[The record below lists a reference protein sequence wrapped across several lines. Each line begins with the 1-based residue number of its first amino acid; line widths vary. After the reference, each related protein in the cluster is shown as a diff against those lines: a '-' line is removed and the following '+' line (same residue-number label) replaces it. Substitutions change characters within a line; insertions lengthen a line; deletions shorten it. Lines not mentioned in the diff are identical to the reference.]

1 MSVVNTVLGWFG
13 FAPKDPVDGDQRPI
27 TGKVHTATKVSFDS
41 AMTVSAVFA
50 SIRLLA
56 ETVASLPIELYEL
69 DANGHKSKKANN
81 DIIRLLKYKPN
92 SRQNRIEF
100 IEQLMLNLV
109 STGNSY
115 AKIYRVNDKDPQSR
129 IVSMNIINSGNMTP
143 VLKNGRL
150 VFRHQV
156 TSVVSKEYEEHQI
169 WHVKLFGT
177 GLMGLSPL
185 QHAAKAIGVA
195 EAADDKITNLMRNGA
210 KPTGVLMTKG
220 NPTADQREVLREE
233 LASLTSGEETAI
245 PVLPLDM
252 KFQPLS
258 LTPSDIE
265 LLATRRFSLE
275 EIARMFG
282 VPSILINDSTQSTN
296 WGSGIGAI
304 IEAFHK
310 FNLRPYLER
319 LELSM
324 LTNLMPRKDWEKYEF
339 VIDADAILRANRKD
353 RVEMHRTEIAT
364 GQRTPNEVRLEEG
377 YSEREGGNE
386 LYMQINMGTLSN
398 ISKQSVTND
407 PQMIKDT
414 DNA

>member
-1 MSVVNTVLGWFG
+1 MSVFNSVLGWFG

-27 TGKVHTATKVSFDS
+27 TAPVNTAKKVSFDS

-69 DANGHKSKKANN
+69 DAKGNKTKKANN

-92 SRQNRIEF
+92 ARQNRIEF

-115 AKIYRVNDKDPQSR
+115 ARLYRVDEKDARSR
-129 IVSMNIINSGNMTP
+129 IVSMDIINSGNMTP
-143 VLKNGRL
+143 VFKNGRL
-150 VFRHQV
+150 VYRHQI
-156 TSVVSKEYEEHQI
+156 TSIITKDFEEHQI

-195 EAADDKITNLMRNGA
+195 EAADDKITTLMRNGA

-220 NPTADQREVLREE
+220 NPTKDQRDVLREE
-233 LASLTSGEETAI
+233 LATLTSGEDTSI

-324 LTNLMPRKDWEKYEF
+324 LTNLLPRKDWEKYEF

-377 YSEREGGNE
+377 YSEREGGDE

-398 ISKQSVTND
+398 ISKQRIDQLNNMKET
-407 PQMIKDT
+407 T
-414 DNA
+414 DA